1 MYASGSQLLILPLDM
16 FETLYSDGY
25 VNTLLV
31 DEPDGGIGLLMD
43 SLAELCTS
51 WGDLAFTDTAESA
64 DGTEG
69 LRMEIVSRFDD
80 LEELRVQIDSISAVG
95 YSLAGLLFL
104 IGMLGIINAALAS
117 SAARRREFAL
127 LEAVGMTGSQL
138 GFMTFGENVFSVFV
152 SAAVLTFSLPLM
164 TRLMSA
170 GFDTAVKLDPIP
182 SAVMLGVQLVLSFC
196 VSVIVLR
203 MNRQKTLSERVRVD
217 D

>member
-1 MYASGSQLLILPLDM
+1 
-16 FETLYSDGY
+16 
-25 VNTLLV
+25 
-31 DEPDGGIGLLMD
+31 
-43 SLAELCTS
+43 
-51 WGDLAFTDTAESA
+51 
-64 DGTEG
+64 
-69 LRMEIVSRFDD
+69 MEIVSRFDD
-80 LEELRVQIDSISAVG
+80 LEELRGQIDSISAVG

-203 MNRQKTLSERVRVD
+203 MNQQKTLSERVRVD